1 MFHFDRKLQQQ
12 KSDIS
17 SASDS
22 TTEVT
27 SRIGV
32 ITPTED
38 EEDAEAREA
47 YESLMRHRKIR
58 RRKKFIKVGIV
69 LGIVVL
75 VAILA
80 ILRLMQ
86 NNNQAEAPVTST
98 TFITRGEFI
107 DSVSASGSIKPIS
120 STVVTPEVNGI
131 IQDVQVTEGST
142 VKKGDKLFTVKND
155 ELDKAV
161 RKAAQQVKAAE
172 NEVSKARSA
181 LVSARNGV
189 SEVGENGQEANAAYG
204 SG

>member
-12 KSDIS
+12 ESDTS

-22 TTEVT
+22 TTDVI

-75 VAILA
+75 LA
-80 ILRLMQ
+80 ILVILRLSQ

-98 TFITRGEFI
+98 RSLRVEN
-107 DSVSASGSIKPIS
+107 SL
-120 STVVTPEVNGI
+120 TPYLL
-131 IQDVQVTEGST
+131 QVPLS
-142 VKKGDKLFTVKND
+142 LF
-155 ELDKAV
+155 L
-161 RKAAQQVKAAE
+161 R
-172 NEVSKARSA
+172 RW
-181 LVSARNGV
+181 
-189 SEVGENGQEANAAYG
+189 
-204 SG
+204 